1 MKRISAPI
9 FGRHSVPHGRL
20 EDIAKAVKDIEQI
33 ATVPSGRG
41 VFSGVFLYRF
51 PSVEA
56 LNEELQKDAYRCPKH
71 MGGGST
77 GMGPAQKGWKKLSIY
92 LSKI

>member
-33 ATVPSGRG
+33 ATVPS
-41 VFSGVFLYRF
+41 
-51 PSVEA
+51 
-56 LNEELQKDAYRCPKH
+56 
-71 MGGGST
+71 
-77 GMGPAQKGWKKLSIY
+77 
-92 LSKI
+92 